1 MSHIEIAARSDIGRL
16 RERNEDVIGVDLD
29 RAWAILADGMG
40 GYRGGD
46 IAARIGVDA
55 LERSLAATYRPDWC
69 ADDASNALKNAV
81 RAANAEI
88 YRAGQQDAELALMG
102 STVVAAIFVASDVI
116 VAHVGDS
123 RLYRLRDGVLR
134 QLTRDHT
141 VLQDRMDE
149 GLLSADEARLSG
161 AKGMLTRG
169 LGVTSRVEIDIATH
183 EVRIGDLFLLCSDGL
198 TDMLSDRQIA
208 DLMMS
213 DASLEQIAD
222 ELVDA
227 ANRHGGRDNVSI
239 VLARM
244 IV

>member
-1 MSHIEIAARSDIGRL
+1 MNHIEIAARSDIGRL
-16 RERNEDVIGVDLD
+16 RERNEDVIGLGLD
-29 RAWAILADGMG
+29 QAWAILADGMG

-55 LERSLAATYRPDWC
+55 VERALAAAYRPDWS
-69 ADDASNALKNAV
+69 ADEASHALKNAV

-102 STVVAAIFVASDVI
+102 STVVAAIFVESDVI

-123 RLYRLRDGVLR
+123 RLYRLRDGVLH

-149 GLLSADEARLSG
+149 GLLRADDVRLSS

-198 TDMLSDRQIA
+198 TDMLSDGEIA
-208 DLMMS
+208 DLMTT